1 MFSGVVGLA
10 EYGSDSEEGE
20 EEEEEV
26 DSDEDLEERIRQKKE
41 AYERKIREEGIYN
54 EDELGRHHCL
64 AWVYLLKF
72 SDFYVFTDIFSMNY
86 IMNCLDFFSI

>member
-72 SDFYVFTDIFSMNY
+72 SDFYHFIY
-86 IMNCLDFFSI
+86 FFYKTFLV